1 MEKYELIAVISEKI
15 SDDEL
20 PKVSK
25 KIQKTIQAKSGK
37 IKSEETLGKK
47 KLAYQ
52 MQKDQFGTFL
62 VFQLS
67 CEKNDLKSLTL
78 GLNKTPEILRFMI
91 SKLKEK
97 PIKEAKKAAKKSVPK
112 KAKAEPEKP
121 AAQKAK
127 VEVKESAEKPALKKA
142 KPAAKKVIK
151 KEKKPAKPKIT
162 KEIESE
168 AKRLEKLDEELGKIL
183 DTE

>member
-1 MEKYELIAVISEKI
+1 MEKYELTIIISEKT

-20 PKVSK
+20 PKVSQ

-37 IKSEETLGKK
+37 IESEETLGRK

-52 MQKDQFGTFL
+52 IEKDQFGTFL

-67 CEKNDLKSLTL
+67 CEKDDLKSLTL
-78 GLNKTPEILRFMI
+78 SLNKTPEILRFMI
-91 SKLKEK
+91 SKLRVQKIEK
-97 PIKEAKKAAKKSVPK
+97 PK
-112 KAKAEPEKP
+112 KAKIKSRRQGVGTPTEASKKTKIEAKKPTEKP
-121 AAQKAK
+121 A
-127 VEVKESAEKPALKKA
+127 PKKA
-142 KPAAKKVIK
+142 KTATKKVIK

-168 AKRLEKLDEELGKIL
+168 TKRLKKLDEELGKIL

>member
-1 MEKYELIAVISEKI
+1 MEKYELIAVISEKT

-37 IKSEETLGKK
+37 IKSEKTLGRK

-52 MQKDQFGTFL
+52 IQKDQFGTFL

-67 CEKNDLKSLTL
+67 CEKDDLKSLTSN
-78 GLNKTPEILRFMI
+78 LNKTPEILRFMI
-91 SKLKEK
+91 SKQKVQKIEK
-97 PIKEAKKAAKKSVPK
+97 PEKAKIKKPVRRSLGVVGA
-112 KAKAEPEKP
+112 KAKAEKPKEK
-121 AAQKAK
+121 A
-127 VEVKESAEKPALKKA
+127 ALKKA
-142 KPAAKKVIK
+142 KAATKKVIK
-151 KEKKPAKPKIT
+151 KEKKPTKPKIT

-168 AKRLEKLDEELGKIL
+168 SKRLEKLDEELGKIL
-183 DTE
+183 DTK